1 MKKPLRY
8 RNFWLS
14 EESHSKKFEDNF
26 KATNKHVGVVCEEKL
41 LDWSEVF

>member
-14 EESHSKKFEDNF
+14 EESHSKKSEDSN
-26 KATNKHVGVVCEEKL
+26 KATNKHVGVVCGEKL
-41 LDWSEVF
+41 PDWSEVF